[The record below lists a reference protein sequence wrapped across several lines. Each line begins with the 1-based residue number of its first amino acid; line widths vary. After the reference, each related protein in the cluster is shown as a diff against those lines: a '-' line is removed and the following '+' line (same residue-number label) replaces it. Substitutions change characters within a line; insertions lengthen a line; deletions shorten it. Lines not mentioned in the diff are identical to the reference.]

1 VNNVNYPSGVR
12 GPMDGEAGK
21 SFTLPSRYYFDADI
35 YQRELQQV
43 FHRSWCYVGHV
54 SQIPNPGD
62 YYVDKIADQCVFIMR
77 TDEATVKAFF
87 NVCQH
92 RGHQLLNGKGN
103 TKKRIVCPYHAWT
116 YKIDGTLLNAPYTDK
131 VAGFNHTEFSLK
143 EIALAN
149 YRGMLFANLDSNAPN
164 FTSEY
169 KGFDTT
175 ILDHL
180 PSFEIFAIAHQFE
193 YEIAANWKIVV
204 DNFSEGY
211 HIPVA
216 HKQLSR
222 VLDTSANK
230 KATIEPRFSC
240 FRSASKEGYAGLEL
254 EPGAPYLSW
263 TVWPNTCMLS
273 QPGCDNL
280 IVIRM
285 APNGPTQCR
294 ERIDILT
301 PYGEG
306 SSNLDALCR
315 LFSDNFNK
323 EDISLVESVQQGLQS
338 LGYDQSRYVADDRND
353 WYSESGLHRFH
364 LQILEAIG

>member
-1 VNNVNYPSGVR
+1 MSTDNYPKGAR
-12 GPMDGEAGK
+12 GKMDGEAGR
-21 SFTLPSRYYFDADI
+21 SFTLPSRYYFDEGI

-43 FHRSWCYVGHV
+43 FHRSWCYVGHA

-62 YYVDKIADQCVFIMR
+62 YYVDKVADQCVFIIR
-77 TDEATVKAFF
+77 CDENRIKAFF

-92 RGHQLLNGKGN
+92 RGHQLLESNGN
-103 TKKRIVCPYHAWT
+103 TKKSIVCPYHAWA
-116 YKIDGTLLNAPYTDK
+116 YKIDGTLLNAPNTDRLER
-131 VAGFNHTEFSLK
+131 FDPTEFSLA

-149 YRGMLFANLDSNAPN
+149 YRGMLFANLNHNASD
-164 FTSEY
+164 FDGEY
-169 KGFDTT
+169 EGFDRT

-180 PSFEIFAIAHQFE
+180 PGFESFAIAHQVE
-193 YEIAANWKIVV
+193 YEIDANWKVVV

-216 HKQLSR
+216 HRQLSR
-222 VLDTSANK
+222 VLDTSASK
-230 KATIEPRFSC
+230 KATIAARYSC
-240 FRSASKEGYAGLEL
+240 FRSSSKEGYAGLEL

-263 TVWPNTCMLS
+263 TAWPNTCMLS

-301 PYGEG
+301 PDGRG
-306 SSNLDALCR
+306 SDNLDALCS
-315 LFSDNFNK
+315 LFTDNFNK
-323 EDISLVESVQQGLQS
+323 EDISIVESVQRGLQS
-338 LGYDQSRYVADDRND
+338 LGYDQGRYVVDDKND

-364 LQILEAIG
+364 LQILDAIG